1 MATKPASTG
10 REIWLDGLRGVAAAI
25 VVWFHMTA
33 GKLATPYRSFWDS
46 PASDNR
52 QLFQIAP
59 FRIFFSGPGMVDI
72 FFVVSGYSISMGLI
86 KLRHEGSLAG
96 FYQRLTGSVVRR
108 IFRLCFPVATM
119 MLASHLLYYA
129 GLYTIPFKEG
139 TGCPGAKPWKSPAP
153 HIQCLVRSF
162 ISIINMDNVQNLT
175 LNDRK

>member
-25 VVWFHMTA
+25 VVWSHMTA
-33 GKLATPYRSFWDS
+33 GKLVTPYRSFWDS
-46 PASDNR
+46 PASENR
-52 QLFQIAP
+52 HLFQIAP

-72 FFVVSGYSISMGLI
+72 FFVVSGYSISVGLI

-96 FYQRLTGSVVRR
+96 FHQRLTSSVVRR
-108 IFRLCFPVATM
+108 IFRLCFPVAIM
-119 MLASHLLYYA
+119 MLGSHVLYYA

-139 TGCPGAKPWKSPAP
+139 TGCPGAHPWKSPVP
-153 HIQCLVRSF
+153 HIQCLIRSF